1 MEEKEKVTVETISKE
16 EIEKVINTI
25 TEVEEKTGMNNKE
38 VDLVKVKEV
47 ISNFEGCTLHT
58 VVGALATALLLLPA
72 GGIMTVIKMGK
83 EALAA
88 KAMSELMGMI
98 DKECNNCECEERI
111 PEE

>member
-25 TEVEEKTGMNNKE
+25 TKAGEEVDMNNKE
-38 VDLVKVKEV
+38 LDLVKVKEV
-47 ISNFEGCTLHT
+47 ISNFEGCTPQT
-58 VVGALATALLLLPA
+58 VAGALATALLLLSA

-83 EALAA
+83 KAFAT

-98 DKECNNCECEERI
+98 DKESHNCECEERV

>member
-25 TEVEEKTGMNNKE
+25 TKAGEEVDMNNKE
-38 VDLVKVKEV
+38 LDLVKVKEV
-47 ISNFEGCTLHT
+47 ISNFEGCTPQT

-72 GGIMTVIKMGK
+72 GGIMAVIKMGK

-88 KAMSELMGMI
+88 KAMSELMGMV
-98 DKECNNCECEERI
+98 DKEYNNCECEERI